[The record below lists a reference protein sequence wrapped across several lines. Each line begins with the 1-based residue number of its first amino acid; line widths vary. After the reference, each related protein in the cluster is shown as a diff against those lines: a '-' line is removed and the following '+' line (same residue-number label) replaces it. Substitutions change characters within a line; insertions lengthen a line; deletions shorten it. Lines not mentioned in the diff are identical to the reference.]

1 MTHEIYRSLNG
12 DRWLLIT
19 DEADR
24 LMVRHEPAMA
34 SGGRTTETPVQ
45 EFLDRTD
52 TSPENLA
59 LRELLDRLGLK

>member
-19 DEADR
+19 DETDR

-45 EFLDRTD
+45 EFLDRTGV
-52 TSPENLA
+52 SPENLA

>member
-1 MTHEIYRSLNG
+1 VTHEIYRSLNG

-19 DEADR
+19 DETDR

-45 EFLDRTD
+45 EFLDRTGV
-52 TSPENLA
+52 SPENLA